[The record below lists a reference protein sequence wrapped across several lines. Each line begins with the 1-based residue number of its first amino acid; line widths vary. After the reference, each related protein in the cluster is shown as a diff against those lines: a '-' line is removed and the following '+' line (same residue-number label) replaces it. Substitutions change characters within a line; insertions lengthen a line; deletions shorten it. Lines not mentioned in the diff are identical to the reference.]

1 MFQSLSYGKCEGDEL
16 YVACL
21 GSLDKYEASIYLV
34 WSILINTKRLFIL
47 FGHS

>member
-21 GSLDKYEASIYLV
+21 GSLATYGRAMLLV
-34 WSILINTKRLFIL
+34 
-47 FGHS
+47 

>member
-21 GSLDKYEASIYLV
+21 GSLTIYGVSMLLV
-34 WSILINTKRLFIL
+34 
-47 FGHS
+47 

>member
-21 GSLDKYEASIYLV
+21 GSLAIYGVSMLLV
-34 WSILINTKRLFIL
+34 
-47 FGHS
+47 